1 MGTVLTQGPC
11 GRLEELA
18 VVCDSSW
25 KEQLPFGAQKA
36 PTNYLAEKQ
45 EIQAFTKEDS
55 FHFQVAARLQG
66 DDICT
71 VSPVRHRGGVNC
83 PKSSSLTGW
92 GISSQLERRC
102 PSSSKTCVLSS
113 MPWSQVTGNRLVK
126 NQEDAPKESNG
137 WSPVILPPARP
148 PHTLQALQFLS

>member
-1 MGTVLTQGPC
+1 MDGWRNWLQFVTQA
-11 GRLEELA
+11 GRSNCLLGLRRL
-18 VVCDSSW
+18 
-25 KEQLPFGAQKA
+25 Q
-36 PTNYLAEKQ
+36 PTTLQRNKK